1 MLMEL
6 YAWVLSADFL
16 EEDGN
21 GMLLGRPCTLTGWI
35 LEHLSITN
43 HQAVAT
49 GESHS

>member
-6 YAWVLSADFL
+6 YAWVLNV

-21 GMLLGRPCTLTGWI
+21 GVLLGRPCTLMGWI
-35 LEHLSITN
+35 SEHLSITN

-49 GESHS
+49 GESRL